1 MHAYSPYLDHSFF
14 FLRLERAPLVPF
26 AHRRHRLFKSSESWR
41 RHVRNV
47 RAQRRRLN
55 AMAAQSRRQQRRSA
69 RR

>member
-1 MHAYSPYLDHSFF
+1 MHPYFPYLGHPF
-14 FLRLERAPLVPF
+14 FLPRFERMRLAPF
-26 AHRRHRLFKSSESWR
+26 EHRRNRLFKSSESWR